1 MGVKKS
7 KPTQVVV
14 MSAKKRFAS
23 RKVVGLMLLI
33 VLLLGAAILAGWML
47 FAKDDKDA
55 VVADKPKTVAEALK
69 ASDKLKYSRD
79 GKEAASV
86 SAEAYNDSNDAEEK
100 YILALQTASVYQFK
114 KDYTSAIE
122 WYLKADAL
130 KPGLR
135 GSLVGL
141 ASCYE
146 AAGQK
151 DKAIE
156 YYKKVVA
163 LKDSTGLGVQND
175 TAYYQYKLDK
185 LMGVQ

>member
-1 MGVKKS
+1 MGMKKS

-14 MSAKKRFAS
+14 MSSSKRFAS
-23 RKVVGLMLLI
+23 RKVVGLSLVAI
-33 VLLLGAAILAGWML
+33 LLLAAAVLASLVL
-47 FAKDDKDA
+47 FNKDDTDTA
-55 VVADKPKTVAEALK
+55 TDKPKTAAEAVEV
-69 ASDKLKYSRD
+69 SDKLKYSKD
-79 GKEAASV
+79 AKEAAGV
-86 SAEAYNDSNDAEEK
+86 SAEAFNDSDNKEDK
-100 YILALQTASVYQFK
+100 YMLALQTASIYQFN

-130 KPGLR
+130 KPDLR

-151 DKAIE
+151 DKAID

-163 LKDSTGLGVQND
+163 LKDSTGQGVQND

-185 LMGVQ
+185 LTGEKQ